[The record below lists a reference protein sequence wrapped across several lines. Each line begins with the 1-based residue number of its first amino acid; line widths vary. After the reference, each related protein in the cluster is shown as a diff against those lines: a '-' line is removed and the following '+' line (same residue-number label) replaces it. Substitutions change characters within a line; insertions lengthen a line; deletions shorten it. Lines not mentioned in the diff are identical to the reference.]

1 MAAELALL
9 ERWLGLRG
17 RAAAGAGR
25 RGPVL
30 QTLDGPSLEGL
41 STIAAH
47 LVRQANQEHLLGST
61 AEEQALVQQ
70 WMECRVTR
78 LRDHASREDVRALLK
93 DLNAYL
99 EDKAY
104 VTGHRLTLADAL
116 LYYGLHRF
124 IVELTVQEKEK
135 YLNVSRWFCHVQHCP
150 GLRQSLPAVVFV
162 RNRLYAPVH

>member
-93 DLNAYL
+93 
-99 EDKAY
+99 
-104 VTGHRLTLADAL
+104 
-116 LYYGLHRF
+116 
-124 IVELTVQEKEK
+124 VELTVQEKEK